1 MDAFGADDE
10 PAIAVVDGAD
20 YTLFTG
26 LNSAGPPRP
35 RVIIDL
41 SMADQIQLHY
51 VDLGVSRVTDLK
63 SEMSIGRT
71 EGNDLILNH
80 PSVSRKHAKLEPRG
94 NKWWIVDLK
103 STNGVKVNGSVVSEA
118 QVNAGDKIHVG
129 SVQLELKA
137 LPSVDFSAESMFDHP
152 SGTVIRRI
160 SDFNSEFGLDASVP
174 RAPSEP
180 GVKPVPEVTREKI
193 FQVLVQVAK
202 AMLESDNLDSLLETV
217 MEMIFKYFSV
227 ERGLIIL
234 FDEQGNPI
242 PKLTKFLD
250 DTDARDI
257 PISRNILNMVAE
269 QQVAFMTSN
278 ALEDARLLG
287 GKSIAI
293 HGIRSAMCVPLWNRN
308 RVIGAVQVDSR
319 IHVGR
324 FTEEDLDLL
333 TALANFAAVAIERA
347 QLNEKI
353 EQEQKIRSKMER
365 YHSPAVIDE
374 IVKGVVNINPEESEI
389 RTAEVSILF
398 ADISGFTTVSETK
411 KPEEI
416 AEFLSHFFSC
426 AVESIFAYGG
436 TLDKF
441 IGDAVMAFFGAPIPQ
456 EDHADRAVLAGL
468 MLQRLVGEW
477 NTERERQGLT
487 TVKIRVGINSG
498 PAVVGNVG
506 TEKRVDYTV
515 LGSSVNIASRLES
528 GVAKPGQLVI
538 SKNTLDRVIGSF
550 KTESLGEFAL
560 KGLQQKMPVYAVLG
574 AAADAPTRET
584 VSATTN

>member
-1 MDAFGADDE
+1 M
-10 PAIAVVDGAD
+10 
-20 YTLFTG
+20 T
-26 LNSAGPPRP
+26 
-35 RVIIDL
+35 
-41 SMADQIQLHY
+41 DQLQVHY
-51 VDLGVSRVTDLK
+51 VDLGVPRTMDLK
-63 SEMSIGRT
+63 GPLSIGRT

-80 PSVSRKHAKLEPRG
+80 PSVSRKHARFEPR
-94 NKWWIVDLK
+94 NNAWWVIDLK
-103 STNGVKVNGSVVSEA
+103 STNGVKVNGNLVTEA
-118 QVNAGDKIHVG
+118 QVNSGDTIHVG
-129 SVQLELKA
+129 SVQIDVKA
-137 LPSVDFSAESMFDHP
+137 IPSVDFSGDSMFENA

-160 SDFNSEFGLDASVP
+160 SDFNSEFGLDISELQP
-174 RAPSEP
+174 RKPSEP
-180 GVKPVPEVTREKI
+180 GSKPAPGVTRDKI

-202 AMLESDNLDSLLETV
+202 AMLQTDDLNSLLETV
-217 MEMIFKYFSV
+217 MDMIFRYLPV

-234 FDEQGNPI
+234 FDEQGNPV

-250 DTDARDI
+250 GAEQQDI
-257 PISRNILNMVAE
+257 PISRTMLKMVAE
-269 QQVAFMTSN
+269 QQVALMTSN

-319 IHVGR
+319 IHIGR
-324 FTEEDLDLL
+324 FTEEDLDLI

-347 QLNEKI
+347 QLNEKF
-353 EQEQKIRSKMER
+353 EQEQKIRSRMER
-365 YHSPAVIDE
+365 YHSPAVVDE
-374 IVKGVVNINPEESEI
+374 IVKGVISTDETEI
-389 RTAEVSILF
+389 RAADVSILF
-398 ADISGFTTVSETK
+398 ADISGFTTVSETQ
-411 KPEEI
+411 KPEEV

-456 EDHADRAVLAGL
+456 EDHADRAVLTGL

-477 NTERERQGLT
+477 NAEREKQSLPAVR
-487 TVKIRVGINSG
+487 IRVGINSG

-515 LGSSVNIASRLES
+515 LGSAVNIASRLES

-538 SKNTLDRVIGSF
+538 SQNTLERIVGSF
-550 KTESLGEFAL
+550 QTESLGEFAL
-560 KGLQQKMPVYAVLG
+560 KGLQQKMPVYAVTAG
-574 AAADAPTRET
+574 DGNSSSITRDT
-584 VSATTN
+584 MHATTT

>member
-1 MDAFGADDE
+1 
-10 PAIAVVDGAD
+10 
-20 YTLFTG
+20 
-26 LNSAGPPRP
+26 
-35 RVIIDL
+35 
-41 SMADQIQLHY
+41 
-51 VDLGVSRVTDLK
+51 
-63 SEMSIGRT
+63 
-71 EGNDLILNH
+71 
-80 PSVSRKHAKLEPRG
+80 
-94 NKWWIVDLK
+94 
-103 STNGVKVNGSVVSEA
+103 
-118 QVNAGDKIHVG
+118 
-129 SVQLELKA
+129 VQLELKA
-137 LPSVDFSAESMFDHP
+137 LPSVDFSGDSMFENA

-160 SDFNSEFGLDASVP
+160 SDINSEFGLELGELSQAAA
-174 RAPSEP
+174 RMPSDPGLKAAP
-180 GVKPVPEVTREKI
+180 GVSREKI

-202 AMLESDNLDSLLETV
+202 AMLQSEDLNSLLETV
-217 MEMIFKYFSV
+217 MDMVFKYLPV

-250 DTDARDI
+250 DAEHQDI
-257 PISRNILNMVAE
+257 PISRTILKMVAE
-269 QQVAFMTSN
+269 QQVALMTSN
-278 ALEDARLLG
+278 ALEDVRLLG

-324 FTEEDLDLL
+324 FTEEDLDLI

-353 EQEQKIRSKMER
+353 EQEQKIRSRMER
-365 YHSPAVIDE
+365 YHSPAVVDE
-374 IVKGVVNINPEESEI
+374 IVKGVISADEAEI
-389 RTAEVSILF
+389 RAADVSILF

-411 KPEEI
+411 KPEEV
-416 AEFLSHFFSC
+416 AEFLSHFFSF

-456 EDHADRAVLAGL
+456 EDHADRAVLTGL
-468 MLQRLVGEW
+468 MLQRLVSEW
-477 NTERERQGLT
+477 NAERESQGLPE
-487 TVKIRVGINSG
+487 VKIRVGINSG

-515 LGSSVNIASRLES
+515 LGSAVNIASRLES

-538 SKNTLDRVIGSF
+538 SKNTLERIVGSF
-550 KTESLGEFAL
+550 QTESLGEFAL
-560 KGLQQKMPVYAVLG
+560 KGLQQKMPVYMVTG
-574 AAADAPTRET
+574 AGDTADQGIRDTMH
-584 VSATTN
+584 ATTGSGV